1 MIDCYLC
8 ISESRVS
15 PSAVELALPSDMEL
29 NNFADYGPPVIQ
41 EEEYE
46 GNPNYLD
53 DSNEQVHYPDNVPLT
68 PSPSYCRR
76 HDGALSR
83 QNAVLSGSSGSLG
96 STNRSSQDNR
106 SRPTSLIVTP
116 SETPKSISEPSHSYH
131 GSVPNVGKNS
141 PYNASQSSDPPHH
154 SHPSLSFNSSMGS
167 RGSGAFYDS
176 QPIIPKVPPPPY
188 NEPRRRGS
196 RNGNRSGSSSPN
208 QLQLPLHTF
217 RGSTGNVS
225 LTNPY
230 KNTMLCPPSDGAPTQ
245 ADCGQTQSDSTSM
258 DQSEVANVLTDLA
271 EDETLAAFPTDD
283 ENEACDAEVKQ
294 ITDKTSSDCLTSA
307 LKSDSLKSSESD
319 LCSDTMHLE
328 DETLKASNHSES
340 VNNPLNEIEDPND
353 NCNPSTQGRNTRTS
367 SKNFSNTDEGAI
379 GNIGCNI
386 ESNSARPDNANAN
399 ECSNSNQEKVDNYLV
414 VQASEQKPSNSSIS
428 NSLQS
433 AKVNANEDFVD
444 NNTDRCRNTEG
455 RPVQLQTDNVTLA
468 SSGDSSTEHRRPDSS
483 VQSSVINRIN
493 DNKQSV

>member
-1 MIDCYLC
+1 M
-8 ISESRVS
+8 S

-29 NNFADYGPPVIQ
+29 NNFADYAPPVIQ

-53 DSNEQVHYPDNVPLT
+53 NSDEQVHYPDNVPLT
-68 PSPSYCRR
+68 TSPSYCRR

-83 QNAVLSGSSGSLG
+83 QNAVLGGSSGSLG
-96 STNRSSQDNR
+96 STNKSSQDNR

-116 SETPKSISEPSHSYH
+116 SETLKPISEPSQSYH

-141 PYNASQSSDPPHH
+141 PYNVSQSSDHMHH
-154 SHPSLSFNSSMGS
+154 SHPSLSFNSSFGS

-230 KNTMLCPPSDGAPTQ
+230 KNTMLCPPSDGTPTQ
-245 ADCGQTQSDSTSM
+245 NDSEHTQSDATSA
-258 DQSEVANVLTDLA
+258 DQLEVTDVGNVLTDLA
-271 EDETLAAFPTDD
+271 EDETLAVVPIDD
-283 ENEACDAEVKQ
+283 ESEACDYEVKQ
-294 ITDKTSSDCLTSA
+294 VTDKANTDSLTSA
-307 LKSDSLKSSESD
+307 LKSDSPKSRESD

-328 DETLKASNHSES
+328 DETLKACNQAK
-340 VNNPLNEIEDPND
+340 NANIPLGETMDPND
-353 NCNPSTQGRNTRTS
+353 NCNPSTLGPDIGSSQKDCKDLHNTRG
-367 SKNFSNTDEGAI
+367 NAI
-379 GNIGCNI
+379 GNVECNV
-386 ESNSARPDNANAN
+386 ESNTARPDDANAN
-399 ECSNSNQEKVDNYLV
+399 ECSKSNQANIDNYLDI
-414 VQASEQKPSNSSIS
+414 QASEQKPSNYSIS
-428 NSLQS
+428 NSLRS
-433 AKVNANEDFVD
+433 SKLNANEDFVVS
-444 NNTDRCRNTEG
+444 NAEGCKNTESTHLE
-455 RPVQLQTDNVTLA
+455 QKTDNVPMA
-468 SSGDSSTEHRRPDSS
+468 SGLDTKRADTS